1 MRMWYHSGVRTMVFC
16 LVVAA
21 GVTGCGTSDHIA
33 ASSSPATAAGAAGPV
48 DPAGV
53 ARARSGLPA
62 GYEVGALA
70 EQAAPVTF
78 WGFKPGWAA
87 TPEHCGALVDPGT
100 GTPVRGWSASGPGGI
115 IYAVV
120 AGPGAQTAP
129 PDGCATWSLAGG
141 HTDAAVTSV
150 PAPGIAG
157 TPTVAMSAV
166 ATTTVE
172 GGTQT
177 RMHADTVTAYLRD
190 AYVASVTVVTDPGS
204 VQQGLPPNIAPSL
217 LAQVVSAVAG

>member
-1 MRMWYHSGVRTMVFC
+1 MWYHSGVRRMVFY
-16 LVVAA
+16 LAA
-21 GVTGCGTSDHIA
+21 MSVVTGCG
-33 ASSSPATAAGAAGPV
+33 SPAGVAPSSTPATTAGSARPV
-48 DPAGV
+48 DPGAV
-53 ARARSGLPA
+53 ARARSGLPP

-70 EQAAPVTF
+70 EHAAPVSF
-78 WGFKPGWAA
+78 WGFKPGWTAA
-87 TPEHCGALVDPGT
+87 PQQCGALVDPGA

-120 AGPGAQTAP
+120 AGPGAQTAA
-129 PDGCATWSLAGG
+129 PDGCAAWSLTGG
-141 HTDAAVTSV
+141 HTAADVALV
-150 PAPGIAG
+150 PAPQITG
-157 TPTVAMSAV
+157 TPTVALTAV

-204 VQQGLPPNIAPSL
+204 VQQGLPPDIAPTL